1 MRALL
6 RHLAPVLA
14 VLLLVQWGGAAE
26 SCLSALRL
34 DPAAVLCHAADGP
47 PAHGSEQNGSTACAH
62 CAPLPPA
69 IASAPPLFRP
79 PVRAVEMAA
88 LLLPTLRSTLPAPR
102 QSAHQ
107 ARAPPSTA

>member
-14 VLLLVQWGGAAE
+14 VLLLVQWGGAAA

-34 DPAAVLCHAADGP
+34 DPSAVLCHAADGP
-47 PAHGSEQNGSTACAH
+47 PAHGSEHTGSTACAH

-69 IASAPPLFRP
+69 IAAAPPLLRP
-79 PVRAVEMAA
+79 PVHAVEMAA
-88 LLLPTLRSTLPAPR
+88 LPLPAARPTLPAPR

-107 ARAPPSTA
+107 ARAPPRTA